1 LPKEFAHDLRRCIFP
16 AKPLLRMGFPS
27 IAPDM
32 IRKCL
37 LATLLFATPLARAQ
51 DGPPRDNPYDVI
63 SKVFTPFWGVLLA
76 ANNSPNKA
84 CTMTIVMTEVT
95 GRLPKQMEG
104 ATLKAAV
111 EFPDKVRLQAPVL
124 GEEVTVCRNGDEVW
138 ATPGAKVEFLLKQFD
153 VKPPPTRKTKT
164 PIYLPITP
172 QQAFF
177 LPALFTIINA
187 EQAEITQLNGEDV
200 RVITAGLMPEL
211 AKAAK
216 AEGFRAKMFVGAG
229 FVPKRFVITQP
240 DFTATVDIR
249 DLRFGPSLKPVMWDV
264 PAGVTDIYRTNSGML
279 DAVLFVVMNSLKM
292 TESDRPWDA
301 AKDKKKKVQPL
312 IPALPGAP

>member
-1 LPKEFAHDLRRCIFP
+1 
-16 AKPLLRMGFPS
+16 
-27 IAPDM
+27 M

-37 LATLLFATPLARAQ
+37 AVAFLFISPLALAQ

-63 SKVFTPFWGVLLA
+63 SKVFAPFWSVLLA
-76 ANNSPNKA
+76 ANNSPDKA

-124 GEEVTVCRNGDEVW
+124 GEQITVCRNGDAVW
-138 ATPGAKVEFLLKQFD
+138 ATPGAKVEFLLKQFE

-164 PIYLPITP
+164 PIYLPVTP

-177 LPALFTIINA
+177 LPALFTIIKA
-187 EQAEITQLNGEDV
+187 DQAEIAQLNGEDC

-216 AEGFRAKMFVGAG
+216 AEGFRAQMWVGAG
-229 FVPKRFVITQP
+229 YVPKRFIITQP
-240 DFTATVDIR
+240 DFTATVDIQ
-249 DLRFGPSLKPVMWDV
+249 DLRFGPSLKPVMWEV
-264 PAGVTDIYRTNSGML
+264 PDGVTDVYRTNADML
-279 DAVLFVVMNSLKM
+279 DAVLFVVMNSLNI
-292 TESDRPWDA
+292 TENDKPWDA
-301 AKDKKKKVQPL
+301 TKGKKKAVQPL
-312 IPALPGAP
+312 IPTLPGAGTP